1 MKITRQFCQA
11 LRRMAKEYSS
21 TMRNIARAVAAFQ
34 EISEVSQAIGAID
47 GTHIEIV
54 APIENSA
61 DYFDREQTIQCNA
74 ASGGRRKCHI
84 SEHCDRLSWEHA

>member
-1 MKITRQFCQA
+1 
-11 LRRMAKEYSS
+11 MAKEYSS

-84 SEHCDRLSWEHA
+84 SGHCDRLSWEHA